1 MKYCFSFLFIVFTFF
16 LGESCISTDNLENNG
31 YNWNSHKPFEATYN
45 TFTMPLSER
54 WASQPQ
60 SRGTVALEEASGL
73 AYSQKNPGKLWS
85 HQDSGNTN
93 MLFLID
99 AETGEIITRYR
110 IEGTVNI
117 DWEDIEIS
125 FGPEEGETYLYVSDT
140 GDNNQ
145 RRRSYTIYR
154 FIEPAFDESH
164 TGQTITLSNLQIDQ
178 INFEYPDGSHDT
190 EGLLVDPMT
199 LDIFLAT
206 KRDLFSTL
214 YVLPYPQDTKALDQ
228 AFKAGEFGFRATSA
242 ATSNLA
248 GDQVLIKNR
257 QEIFFWERN
266 ESETMVEMFGRTPIR
281 APYIGEPQGEAICF
295 DPDGGYFT
303 LSEFSN
309 SIIPVLYY
317 YEKIIP

>member
-1 MKYCFSFLFIVFTFF
+1 
-16 LGESCISTDNLENNG
+16 
-31 YNWNSHKPFEATYN
+31 
-45 TFTMPLSER
+45 
-54 WASQPQ
+54 
-60 SRGTVALEEASGL
+60 
-73 AYSQKNPGKLWS
+73 
-85 HQDSGNTN
+85 

-110 IEGTVNI
+110 IDGTVNI

-154 FIEPAFDESH
+154 FKEPVFDDSH
-164 TGQTITLSNLQIDQ
+164 AGQTITLSDLNIDQ
-178 INFEYPDGSHDT
+178 INFEFPDGSHDT
-190 EGLLVDPMT
+190 EGLLVDPLT

-266 ESETMVEMFGRTPIR
+266 ESETMVEMLSRTPVR
-281 APYIGEPQGEAICF
+281 APYIVEPQGEAICF

-317 YEKIIP
+317 YENILP